1 MAKIWPMKLL
11 TGLQGRLPAVLNL
24 FFVIVFGVGRG
35 SHEELRGLG
44 KRIRQAN
51 PLGDRDLQTAT
62 PEQGHSNL
70 IHYQN
75 QAQEKFACFSFSPRY
90 FTFVISHRAG
100 AQIKR

>member
-1 MAKIWPMKLL
+1 MKLL

-51 PLGDRDLQTAT
+51 SLGDRDLQTIT
-62 PEQGHSNL
+62 PEQGSSNL

-75 QAQEKFACFSFSPRY
+75 QAQEKFACFSFSTRY
-90 FTFVISHRAG
+90 FSSVIAIAPGRRSSDDKLHL
-100 AQIKR
+100 